1 LKDVRASDERV
12 GFYGQF
18 PMGTLTGLG
27 FQREAPRPRYVPPVR
42 LDPARLRAQE
52 ALKKCMFIPPV
63 RDLVR
68 GAAIKPV
75 KKQAP
80 KPVVREG
87 AAARSWLD
95 DPLVV
100 GLLLAFLPP
109 LGFVL
114 LWTSP
119 RYTSEARRAI
129 SLMMGLTMVLVT
141 LVVTA
146 FTLV

>member
-1 LKDVRASDERV
+1 
-12 GFYGQF
+12 
-18 PMGTLTGLG
+18 MGTLTGLG
-27 FQREAPRPRYVPPVR
+27 FLREAPRPRYNPRAR

-63 RDLVR
+63 RDLAR
-68 GAAIKPV
+68 GPALLPKKKVVAKP
-75 KKQAP
+75 AP
-80 KPVVREG
+80 APAPGDKRL
-87 AAARSWLD
+87 LD

-129 SLMMGLTMVLVT
+129 SLMMGLTMVLFT
-141 LVVTA
+141 LVVSA
-146 FTLV
+146 FTLLP